1 MQGLKRQFRLR
12 CQRMSGGGEKLRQAA
27 FSISLWVTVWV
38 AFGSSVA
45 AKAAEHI
52 DLGGRGWTFRTT
64 LETTP
69 TEISVPH
76 SWTASDKYR
85 RYIGIGL
92 YEHDFN
98 APDLKPGQVVRL
110 HFDAVY
116 DVAHIWLNGRMIGSH
131 AGGYTPF
138 EFDVTSLLKPGLNH
152 LLVEA
157 DNTPTLQTLPAI
169 ATSNGSGSV
178 NYPLRGTASA
188 GDIVGW
194 MPYGGIVRP
203 VSLLVTDAA
212 FLRNLKIDARPNL
225 ASDDASIHISA
236 WLHNGS
242 ATPQTTEIKG
252 VVGELAVTFHKVRVA
267 PHQDAKAEW
276 SGTLHHAHLWSA
288 HDPYRYDARFTIP
301 GDETAMKIGI
311 REIRVQGTEL
321 LLNGRVVHLY
331 GANRVSEDSVEGLR
345 ESDAIVERDMTD
357 MLADNMRM
365 MRIAHYPQ
373 TPALLDFADAHGMLL
388 IAEAGNWNMS
398 GWQMAD
404 PMVRN
409 TWKAQMQEMMEQD
422 WNHPSVIAWSVGN
435 EYESFTPEGIDWTR
449 DMREFTLSLDQNRLI
464 TFASRFTGDPSV
476 KAGKDEAS
484 RYSDFVSVNFY
495 GDYARRLDHVH
506 ELYPDKPVFV
516 TEFGKMGEPGK
527 HDPERIADIS
537 EGVQAMKARAWVI
550 GGSLW
555 TWADYRS
562 LHRGTPASGIRYWG
576 VVNLDRE
583 HRDSWD
589 VVQKLFATELP

>member
-1 MQGLKRQFRLR
+1 
-12 CQRMSGGGEKLRQAA
+12 MSGGGGKPWQAVSPVFLWWTLLAVVGHGVPAQAA
-27 FSISLWVTVWV
+27 
-38 AFGSSVA
+38 
-45 AKAAEHI
+45 ERI
-52 DLGGRGWTFRTT
+52 DLSGGGWTFKTT

-69 TEISVPH
+69 EEVSVPH
-76 SWTASDKYR
+76 SWPTSDKYR
-85 RYIGIGL
+85 KYIGVGL
-92 YEHDFN
+92 YEHNFS
-98 APDLKPGQVVRL
+98 APELRAGQVVRL

-116 DVAHIWLNGRMIGSH
+116 DVARVWLNGRMVGAH
-131 AGGYTPF
+131 TGGYTPF
-138 EFDVTSLLKPGLNH
+138 EFDITSLLKPGMNH

-157 DNTPTLQTLPAI
+157 DNTPTLQTIPAI
-169 ATSNGSGSV
+169 ATSNGPGSLK
-178 NYPLRGTASA
+178 YPLRGTVA
-188 GDIVGW
+188 GGGIVGW

-203 VSLLVTDAA
+203 VSLLLTDAVYI
-212 FLRNLKIDARPNL
+212 RNVKIEARPNL
-225 ASDDASIHISA
+225 TSGDASVHVRA
-236 WLHNGS
+236 WLHNGL
-242 ATPQTTEIKG
+242 ATTRMTEMKG
-252 VVGELAVTFHKVRVA
+252 VVGDLAVAFHKVRVA
-267 PHQDAKAEW
+267 PHQDVEVEW
-276 SGTLHHAHLWSA
+276 AGTLHHAHLWSVRG
-288 HDPYRYDARFTIP
+288 PYRYDARFTVP
-301 GDETAMKIGI
+301 GDEFVTKIGI
-311 REIRVQGTEL
+311 RDVRVQGTEL

-331 GANRVSEDSVEGLR
+331 GANRVSEDPVEGLR
-345 ESDAIVERDMTD
+345 ESDAIVERDMKD

-388 IAEAGNWNMS
+388 IAEVGNWNMS

-404 PMVRN
+404 SSVRG
-409 TWKAQMQEMMEQD
+409 TWKAQMQEMVEQD

-449 DMREFTLSLDQNRLI
+449 DMRAFTLSLDSTRLI

-476 KAGKDEAS
+476 KTGKDEAS

-495 GDYARRLDHVH
+495 GEYARRLDHVH

-527 HDPERIADIS
+527 HDPQRIADIT
-537 EGVQAMKARAWVI
+537 EGVQAMKSRPWVI

-576 VVNLDRE
+576 VVNIDRE